1 MKPFQ
6 ILEKLDTAKA
16 DASSTLRNTNPSV
29 EQVRDAL
36 NKINTV
42 QPKSESSNC
51 FTSTKKKIIQNLY
64 KLKTFTRRCK

>member
-42 QPKSESSNC
+42 QPKVNQAIALLQQ
-51 FTSTKKKIIQNLY
+51 KKIIQNLY